1 MRNVSATSWR
11 ANTDGHILTTYV
23 VLRRDATLTFGYISA
38 MLILERWELAQMP
51 PESLVRSEQDTT
63 SSPSAADVLT
73 QSIIDSASTVLSNVG
88 SMTSTYGTVPT
99 YDILLGAYAGV
110 TLVQFA
116 DFLPDIRS
124 VSELMLRVEQQRTT
138 VWNRGQ
144 VLTWASGMMQK
155 KLLDMNGAGSGDL
168 ELDAGQGDTF
178 IQWLPLGVL
187 DTIGSDANFM

>member
-1 MRNVSATSWR
+1 
-11 ANTDGHILTTYV
+11 
-23 VLRRDATLTFGYISA
+23 

-51 PESLVRSEQDTT
+51 PESATRSEEDTT
-63 SSPSAADVLT
+63 SSPSVAEALT
-73 QSIIDSASTVLSNVG
+73 QSIIGSASTVLSNVG

-116 DFLPDIRS
+116 DFLPDIRG

-138 VWNRGQ
+138 VWSKGQ

-155 KLLDMNGAGSGDL
+155 KLLDQNGGGSGGL
-168 ELDAGQGDTF
+168 EVDIGQGDTF
-178 IQWLPLGVL
+178 IQWMPLGVL